1 MRHGSSCGCPDC
13 MNANPEKFR
22 NVGIAMPKPLKKA
35 VEIVDAVK
43 GGLTVPEGT
52 RGVILMS
59 VIGTDA
65 EPPEARIARE
75 ISDAVRP
82 LRDIARLIS
91 HDTNCSRH
99 GAACNCHVAE
109 LRAALKEW
117 EDME

>member
-35 VEIVDAVK
+35 VEIAAGLLLREGKQQEAGAV
-43 GGLTVPEGT
+43 
-52 RGVILMS
+52 I
-59 VIGTDA
+59 
-65 EPPEARIARE
+65 

-82 LRDIARLIS
+82 LRDAASAVRLYLGF
-91 HDTNCSRH
+91 TSRS
-99 GAACNCHVAE
+99 VKE
-109 LRAALKEW
+109 LLALDAALREW